1 MFIIKNAF
9 VFICFEFVV
18 KRNLRKSD
26 FKLKTRNPIGY
37 HIFVDGAKWKNNL
50 NTVHYLNVSE
60 NQLAPA
66 VFLRAFSTIIVGLC
80 LALFLLQRN

>member
-37 HIFVDGAKWKNNL
+37 HIFVDGAK
-50 NTVHYLNVSE
+50 
-60 NQLAPA
+60 
-66 VFLRAFSTIIVGLC
+66 
-80 LALFLLQRN
+80 